1 MKKRKIVLA
10 AAACLL
16 AGAMCT
22 GGAVAYLTD
31 TDTTTNTFTV
41 GEVTIDTIEPNYP
54 GNGSDEVTDL
64 VPNEEVPKDPQIKNS
79 GKNRAVVYQ
88 QIDIPMANVI
98 TADDEGHRTLK
109 FHINA
114 ESK

>member
-41 GEVTIDTIEPNYP
+41 GEVTIDTIEPNQELREEQ
-54 GNGSDEVTDL
+54 GSGLPADRH
-64 VPNEEVPKDPQIKNS
+64 PH
-79 GKNRAVVYQ
+79 GKR
-88 QIDIPMANVI
+88 D
-98 TADDEGHRTLK
+98 HC
-109 FHINA
+109 
-114 ESK
+114 